1 MRAAGP
7 PQGSSPPGGT
17 SRSYARG
24 DHTSATSRPAA
35 DARVGIAALAAY
47 PDRIDVRSP
56 SEFAED
62 HIPGAINLPVLDDE
76 QRAEVGTLH
85 AQTSA
90 FFAKQRGA
98 ALVARNIASIIEK
111 HCQGKPREW
120 APLIYCWRGGKRSAA
135 LAHVLKEIGWR
146 AVQLEGGYQT
156 YRRHVVAALAA
167 LPTRFRYIVICGLTG
182 SGKSRLL
189 NALAQTDAQVLDLE
203 ELARHR
209 GSLLGDWPD
218 APQPSQKWFDS
229 QVLAAIARFD
239 PARPV
244 FVESESRKIGTVQV
258 PESLLGSMRS
268 AQCVRV
274 DMPLPLRVAL
284 LKDEYAH
291 FLADPGALATRLAHL
306 VPLHGHKTIERWNAF
321 ARAGDFDRL
330 IHELLVQHYDPAYAR
345 SIDRNFPRVAQAP
358 AITSLTISTAAFR
371 ALALDALRVVDEPAS
386 EPVS

>member
-1 MRAAGP
+1 MN
-7 PQGSSPPGGT
+7 
-17 SRSYARG
+17 
-24 DHTSATSRPAA
+24 ATSRPAA
-35 DARVGIAALAAY
+35 EAKVGIAALAAH

-62 HIPGAINLPVLDDE
+62 HIPGAINLPVLDDA

-90 FFAKQRGA
+90 FLAKQRGA
-98 ALVARNIASIIEK
+98 TLVARNIARIVEY

-156 YRRHVVAALAA
+156 YRRHVVATLAT
-167 LPTRFRYIVICGLTG
+167 LPSDFRYVVVCGLTG

-189 NALAQTDAQVLDLE
+189 NALMRTDAQVLDLE
-203 ELARHR
+203 ALAQHR

-229 QVLAAIARFD
+229 QVLAALARFD

-258 PESLLGSMRS
+258 AETLLAAMR
-268 AQCVRV
+268 AGECVRV
-274 DMPLPLRVAL
+274 DTPLPLRIAL
-284 LKDEYAH
+284 LKEEYAH
-291 FLADPGALATRLAHL
+291 FLADPDALAARLAHL
-306 VPLHGHKTIERWNAF
+306 VPLHGRKTVERWNAL
-321 ARAGDFDRL
+321 ARAGDFDPL
-330 IHELLVQHYDPAYAR
+330 IQELLVQHYDPTYAR
-345 SIDRNFPRVAQAP
+345 SIERNFPRVAQAP
-358 AITSLTISTAAFR
+358 TVTPAAISAAAFR
-371 ALALDALRVVDEPAS
+371 TLALDTLRAVNEQAP